1 MHEPKKL
8 NQCKNKCL
16 LDVELQSNSYYIRRN
31 IDNVLEKLNPYTARD
46 KSAKFQ
52 LNQVKLRKT
61 IFNVVLMML
70 KNSNNK
76 FWKAIKL
83 VTSCEVLV
91 TFYYSNWSLDVT
103 KLQLNIANEMSH

>member
-1 MHEPKKL
+1 M
-8 NQCKNKCL
+8 

-76 FWKAIKL
+76 F
-83 VTSCEVLV
+83 
-91 TFYYSNWSLDVT
+91 
-103 KLQLNIANEMSH
+103 